1 MNIKETK
8 ESLVKKGYTVKLCSS
23 KELAFDYLNQTIT
36 GKTVGFGGSQ
46 TLTEL
51 NLRHSLKKNNT
62 VYVPDFPEPDVKPLD
77 TAKLAGGAE
86 VFLLSANA
94 MSAQGDIIN
103 LDLIG
108 NRLSG
113 SMWGPQKVYFILGIN
128 KVGGTLEEAIFRA
141 RHIAGPKNALRLH
154 RKTPC
159 ALAVQDKLEKIFLE
173 QQGDKGFNQL
183 DWQTFIQHLSKDELG
198 THCYDCTSPD
208 RICSSMLIHLRK
220 PRGVEAEVVLI
231 EEIMGF

>member
-1 MNIKETK
+1 M
-8 ESLVKKGYTVKLCSS
+8 
-23 KELAFDYLNQTIT
+23 NQTIT

-141 RHIAGPKNALRLH
+141 RHIAGPKMLCGCIENALCVGRT
-154 RKTPC
+154 R
-159 ALAVQDKLEKIFLE
+159 
-173 QQGDKGFNQL
+173 
-183 DWQTFIQHLSKDELG
+183 
-198 THCYDCTSPD
+198 
-208 RICSSMLIHLRK
+208 
-220 PRGVEAEVVLI
+220 
-231 EEIMGF
+231 